1 MAKTISQIA
10 KEIGVSRQAVWY
22 KTKNEQFAD
31 EIKKHSKKIGKKLCI
46 DEEGEKIIKNAFTQ
60 DVDDNNINYVINDND
75 VKLNRVKN
83 DNNNVN
89 STDKQII
96 DVLTSQLSILNKHNN
111 DLTKEINELSK
122 ELSKEREHARE
133 LADKLADLAANAQ
146 KLHAGDIV
154 VPRLDVKENYNQQ
167 KKNSIFD
174 ILFRR
179 KKCKQ
184 KD

>member
-46 DEEGEKIIKNAFTQ
+46 DEEGEKIIKNAFMQ
-60 DVDDNNINYVINDND
+60 DTDNDNISYAINDND
-75 VKLNRVKN
+75 VKLNEVKN
-83 DNNNVN
+83 DNSNVKA
-89 STDKQII
+89 TDKQVVDI
-96 DVLTSQLSILNKHNN
+96 LTTQLSILNKHNN

-154 VPRLDVKENYNQQ
+154 VPRLDAKENYNRQ

-174 ILFRR
+174 ILFKR
-179 KKCKQ
+179 KKCQQ

>member
-1 MAKTISQIA
+1 M
-10 KEIGVSRQAVWY
+10 
-22 KTKNEQFAD
+22 
-31 EIKKHSKKIGKKLCI
+31 
-46 DEEGEKIIKNAFTQ
+46 
-60 DVDDNNINYVINDND
+60 
-75 VKLNRVKN
+75 
-83 DNNNVN
+83 
-89 STDKQII
+89 
-96 DVLTSQLSILNKHNN
+96 SILNKHNN